1 MDDKCS
7 LDPQRSCDVRERVGT
22 IEAELNDLRRQN
34 AGTHERFGERIGQL
48 ESHNQVQDVK
58 FESFVNKLSDVA
70 ENLREM
76 KADGKETARQ
86 MTGIVHKLDSLSERY
101 KDTDSD
107 VDELKAKPA
116 KRWESMTGQI
126 ISILVAALIGFLLSQ
141 IIPS

>member
-1 MDDKCS
+1 
-7 LDPQRSCDVRERVGT
+7 
-22 IEAELNDLRRQN
+22 
-34 AGTHERFGERIGQL
+34 
-48 ESHNQVQDVK
+48 
-58 FESFVNKLSDVA
+58 
-70 ENLREM
+70 
-76 KADGKETARQ
+76 